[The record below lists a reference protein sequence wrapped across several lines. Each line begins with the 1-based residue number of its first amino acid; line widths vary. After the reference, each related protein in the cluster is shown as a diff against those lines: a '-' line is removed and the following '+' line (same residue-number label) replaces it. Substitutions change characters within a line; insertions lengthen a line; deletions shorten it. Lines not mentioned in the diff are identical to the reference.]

1 MPLACYRTTNRTLVR
16 YHRFCFWYDATDRPS
31 HDATG
36 LPPHEATEL
45 LGTMPP
51 FDATVLSST
60 KEMPRTK
67 LPPYSHD
74 ATGLIIAS
82 VKTPPHVT
90 LSIPMNH
97 RCHGVMAGPL
107 TSD

>member
-1 MPLACYRTTNRTLVR
+1 
-16 YHRFCFWYDATDRPS
+16 
-31 HDATG
+31 
-36 LPPHEATEL
+36 
-45 LGTMPP
+45 MPP

-97 RCHGVMAGPL
+97 RRHGVMAGPL
-107 TSD
+107 TSDGYRDEPLLPNDATDLLPHSPMEVPPHMAF

>member
-1 MPLACYRTTNRTLVR
+1 M
-16 YHRFCFWYDATDRPS
+16 
-31 HDATG
+31 
-36 LPPHEATEL
+36 
-45 LGTMPP
+45 MPP

-67 LPPYSHD
+67 LLPYSHD

-97 RCHGVMAGPL
+97 RCHGVMAGTLTNDGCHDEPL
-107 TSD
+107 LPNDATDLLPHSPMEVPPHMTF